1 MSAAALA
8 GVTTSSA
15 SPTAVAATMN
25 GSDVACISTATGSR
39 SRGMTER

>member
-8 GVTTSSA
+8 GVTTFSS

-25 GSDVACISTATGSR
+25 GSDVACMSTATAGR
-39 SRGMTER
+39 ARGMHRR

>member
-8 GVTTSSA
+8 GVTTSSV

-25 GSDVACISTATGSR
+25 GSDVACMSTATATR
-39 SRGMTER
+39 SRGMIER